1 MLNLIR
7 WLIDIKEGIN
17 EVDEITMINFNYD
30 LYKCITRDD
39 NYQYFIKNT
48 IIHYNNEERISIS
61 TIYKNNQFKNN
72 ICKEYIL
79 IILKKFI
86 YLKQLKLDVNNINCY
101 IIKNIGN
108 NKDKTNITIDIK
120 KILD

>member
-17 EVDEITMINFNYD
+17 EITMINFNYD